1 MILGITGGIGTGKS
15 TVLNI
20 LKNDFDFII
29 FEADKV
35 AHELMS
41 PGEPAYKRIV
51 ENFGPGILGENS
63 EIDRKIL
70 GNIVLHNKEKLEL
83 LNSITH
89 NEVINEIKRRISEK
103 QLLGKNDFV
112 IEAALLIES
121 GCDRLC
127 DVIWLIDAEEKVRM
141 DRLKSGRKMT
151 EEDIKKVMKN
161 QMSSSEYITH
171 CNAVINNNNSIEDTR
186 AQIEKLLE
194 F

>member
-35 AHELMS
+35 AHELMV

-51 ENFGPGILGENS
+51 EYFGPGILYENS
-63 EIDRKIL
+63 EINRKIL
-70 GNIVLHNKEKLEL
+70 GNIVFHNKEKLEL

>member
-35 AHELMS
+35 AHELMV
-41 PGEPAYKRIV
+41 PGEPAYKRNV
-51 ENFGPGILGENS
+51 EYFGPGILYENS
-63 EIDRKIL
+63 EINRKIL
-70 GNIVLHNKEKLEL
+70 GNIVFHNKEKLEL